1 MWAVGPR
8 RHGATVVAKSNH
20 ENTKIHEEHEEN
32 LAFFFVAFA
41 TFVASMLRAAVK
53 LPLSDVRSQ
62 RVPSSPP
69 PPKPAPRPRA
79 GRRRRPSHERRRA
92 DASVPPHAGLGVSAG
107 RQPGAR
113 LLSGTRTSGRSP
125 EAVIASAQTRERR
138 HLLRDGRGVRP
149 PTLRAHRAREP
160 RRAAGAPTRLS
171 RSHPSAR
178 RRSSHS
184 ATTQSAACAPPPRC
198 RCGAP
203 VCRRRQSSSGTTG

>member
-1 MWAVGPR
+1 MIL
-8 RHGATVVAKSNH
+8 H
-20 ENTKIHEEHEEN
+20 KIIYLKPSTEVTTDGWSDCSSCS
-32 LAFFFVAFA
+32 FVFFV
-41 TFVASMLRAAVK
+41 TSMLRAAVK

-69 PPKPAPRPRA
+69 PPKPAPAQER
-79 GRRRRPSHERRRA
+79 GRCRRPSNERRRA

-107 RQPGAR
+107 GKPGAR
-113 LLSGTRTSGRSP
+113 LLSGTRTQWRSP

-138 HLLRDGRGVRP
+138 HLLRDGRGERP
-149 PTLRAHRAREP
+149 LTLRAHRARET
-160 RRAAGAPTRLS
+160 RRAACAPTRLL
-171 RSHPSAR
+171 RSHPSAL

-203 VCRRRQSSSGTTG
+203 AYRGRQSSSGTIE